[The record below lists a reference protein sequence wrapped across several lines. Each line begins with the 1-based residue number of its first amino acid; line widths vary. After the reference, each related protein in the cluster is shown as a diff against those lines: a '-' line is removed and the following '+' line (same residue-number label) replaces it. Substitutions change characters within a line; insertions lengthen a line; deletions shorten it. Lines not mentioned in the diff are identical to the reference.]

1 MGALNF
7 FQQANEVDVKS
18 KYLIYMAIPLNLLLW
33 GCKSWA
39 RTKNRMKNQIF
50 HMRCLG
56 RILDIK
62 WSDVVDNKISNKKV
76 RTPFNNITKVESL
89 IVKRRSLFVGKIIR
103 MPCKKI
109 PVRLISAFIYKK
121 RTRGRPNT
129 TVRHSILDDI
139 GKNIPSV
146 DKYGSFNTWAHI
158 ANN

>member
-1 MGALNF
+1 
-7 FQQANEVDVKS
+7 
-18 KYLIYMAIPLNLLLW
+18 
-33 GCKSWA
+33 
-39 RTKNRMKNQIF
+39 
-50 HMRCLG
+50 MRCLG

-109 PVRLISAFIYKK
+109 HVRLISAFIYKK